1 MPRYDVAGRTVLITG
16 SAGGLGVALADALRA
31 RGANLALLDLD
42 ANAIGAQAQ
51 ALGGVTV
58 ARAWRADVR
67 DFDSLQRATAEAA
80 AHFGRI
86 DVVIA
91 NAGIDTVAPM
101 AAIDPADFDRVIDI
115 NLNGV
120 WRTFRA
126 AISHVQEHRGYL
138 LAISSMAAFVHSPL
152 QAPYAASKAGV
163 WAMCDSIR
171 LELRHLGVS
180 VGSVHPTF
188 FHTPMFDEL
197 GADRAG
203 RVLWGGNEKGLWKM
217 VDRETVI
224 ANIVAGIERRADII
238 VIPRVNTLVARAPG
252 LFRKFVDRV
261 GFPGDTIAR
270 ATELASAAGWHDTA
284 ARERTVGTT
293 TPATDSEQ
301 PDLRM
306 P

>member
-16 SAGGLGVALADALRA
+16 SAGGLGTALADALRA

-42 ANAIGAQAQ
+42 ANAVDTQAQ

-91 NAGIDTVAPM
+91 NAGIDTVASM
-101 AAIDPADFDRVIDI
+101 AAIDPAAFDRVIDI

-197 GADRAG
+197 VTDPAG

-224 ANIVAGIERRADII
+224 ADIVAASSDAPTSSSSPGSTRSLLARLASSGNSSIESAF
-238 VIPRVNTLVARAPG
+238 PATPSRAPPSWP
-252 LFRKFVDRV
+252 L
-261 GFPGDTIAR
+261 PWA
-270 ATELASAAGWHDTA
+270 
-284 ARERTVGTT
+284 GTT
-293 TPATDSEQ
+293 LSRVSE
-301 PDLRM
+301 P
-306 P
+306 